1 MRYYYREND
10 WWHIGFDY
18 NPRLVA
24 EVKKFNGAG
33 YNPENKEWYVP
44 AFIATDP
51 AVVQWLKEN
60 GFTEGMIYTPSPWVL
75 SYVEPE
81 NVVSIQDVLEGC
93 RALGLKR
100 TPRHYQ
106 AEGIAYMLNH
116 GNCINGDSCG
126 LGKAQ
131 PLTTKIITPT
141 GYTLLGDIK
150 VGDKILHPFNGVQ
163 TVEKVYEQG
172 VKKMFRVIFTDKTF
186 TYCCDEHLW
195 SVTMGGSSKI
205 RTLSLAEM
213 MKFDIHSSSAKK
225 EYRWGIPVTNG
236 VEYEFRKIDLDPYLL
251 GLLLG
256 DGGLSRGVGFTT
268 ADPEIFEYVKLPKD
282 YIFYKRKSENITYH
296 IIHKDKIGIS
306 GGENIVKN
314 ILRKYGLT
322 KTHSDTKFIP
332 KDYLYNTKEIRLEVL
347 RGLLDTDGYISENC
361 GHISYSTVSR
371 QLADDVKQL
380 VWSLGGI
387 VRERSR
393 IGKYRRSGRII
404 ECKRSYRL
412 SIMLPKEIIPFKLKR
427 KVERINQNRKY
438 LPKRK
443 IKSIEY
449 AGEAPMRC
457 IKVSEPDGLYMCDD
471 WIVTHNTGQSI
482 CTCEILGCFPVL
494 VICPASVKYNW
505 KKEWARWN
513 PDRTVGVV
521 DPRLSKRKRENLPN
535 PWECDV
541 TVINFDLLSGG
552 RTERGDLKPRFKEL
566 MKRMWQGC
574 VIDEIH
580 FLKNERAIRSRMAKR
595 ICKTIP
601 NVWGL
606 TGTLTQNR
614 PADLIGPYT
623 VLRRFTEM
631 FNNSLAFKFRY
642 CDAKKTVFGFDWSGA
657 SNLEELHELLRMG
670 GYIRR
675 DKRDVLKELPPLVS
689 EYVDV
694 PLSNAS
700 EYGEAEENLIKY
712 LNESGQEER
721 VDSALNAEFLVQLN
735 ILRQLCIEG
744 KLDFIRKYV
753 KDWLDANE
761 NDSLVI
767 FGVHKEPLALLA
779 EEFKCPVIQGG
790 VTPAKRQEIVEGF
803 IARKYRV
810 LVCNIQAAGTG
821 MDGLQ
826 QASSNMFFVEYPD
839 RYTDIEQTVARLERM
854 GQTMP
859 VTVTYLMASGT
870 VDEDYR
876 DMLND
881 KRSITQTVNDGQ
893 SELEFLKRKFR
904 MGKGFK
910 REVR

>member
-1 MRYYYREND
+1 MKYYYREND

-18 NPRLVA
+18 SPRLVT

-60 GFTEGMIYTPSPWVL
+60 GFTEGMMYTPSPWVL

-81 NVVSIQDVLEGC
+81 SVLSAQDVLEGC
-93 RALGLKR
+93 KALGLKR

-116 GNCINGDSCG
+116 GNCINGDACG
-126 LGKAQ
+126 LGK
-131 PLTTKIITPT
+131 
-141 GYTLLGDIK
+141 
-150 VGDKILHPFNGVQ
+150 
-163 TVEKVYEQG
+163 
-172 VKKMFRVIFTDKTF
+172 
-186 TYCCDEHLW
+186 
-195 SVTMGGSSKI
+195 
-205 RTLSLAEM
+205 
-213 MKFDIHSSSAKK
+213 
-225 EYRWGIPVTNG
+225 
-236 VEYEFRKIDLDPYLL
+236 
-251 GLLLG
+251 
-256 DGGLSRGVGFTT
+256 
-268 ADPEIFEYVKLPKD
+268 
-282 YIFYKRKSENITYH
+282 
-296 IIHKDKIGIS
+296 
-306 GGENIVKN
+306 
-314 ILRKYGLT
+314 
-322 KTHSDTKFIP
+322 
-332 KDYLYNTKEIRLEVL
+332 
-347 RGLLDTDGYISENC
+347 
-361 GHISYSTVSR
+361 
-371 QLADDVKQL
+371 
-380 VWSLGGI
+380 
-387 VRERSR
+387 
-393 IGKYRRSGRII
+393 
-404 ECKRSYRL
+404 
-412 SIMLPKEIIPFKLKR
+412 
-427 KVERINQNRKY
+427 
-438 LPKRK
+438 
-443 IKSIEY
+443 
-449 AGEAPMRC
+449 
-457 IKVSEPDGLYMCDD
+457 
-471 WIVTHNTGQSI
+471 TGQSI
-482 CTCEILGCFPVL
+482 CVCELLNCFPVL

-521 DPRLSKRKRENLPN
+521 DPRLSKRKRESLPN

-790 VTPAKRQEIVEGF
+790 VTPVKRQEIVEGF

-881 KRSITQTVNDGQ
+881 KRSITQTVNDGR

>member
-18 NPRLVA
+18 NSRLVA

-33 YNPENKEWYVP
+33 YNPENKEWYIP

-51 AVVQWLKEN
+51 AVVQWLKDNE
-60 GFTEGMIYTPSPWVL
+60 FTEGMVYTPSPWVL

-93 RALGLKR
+93 KALGMKR

-116 GNCINGDSCG
+116 GNCINGDACG
-126 LGKAQ
+126 LGK
-131 PLTTKIITPT
+131 
-141 GYTLLGDIK
+141 
-150 VGDKILHPFNGVQ
+150 
-163 TVEKVYEQG
+163 
-172 VKKMFRVIFTDKTF
+172 
-186 TYCCDEHLW
+186 
-195 SVTMGGSSKI
+195 
-205 RTLSLAEM
+205 
-213 MKFDIHSSSAKK
+213 
-225 EYRWGIPVTNG
+225 
-236 VEYEFRKIDLDPYLL
+236 
-251 GLLLG
+251 
-256 DGGLSRGVGFTT
+256 
-268 ADPEIFEYVKLPKD
+268 
-282 YIFYKRKSENITYH
+282 
-296 IIHKDKIGIS
+296 
-306 GGENIVKN
+306 
-314 ILRKYGLT
+314 
-322 KTHSDTKFIP
+322 
-332 KDYLYNTKEIRLEVL
+332 
-347 RGLLDTDGYISENC
+347 
-361 GHISYSTVSR
+361 
-371 QLADDVKQL
+371 
-380 VWSLGGI
+380 
-387 VRERSR
+387 
-393 IGKYRRSGRII
+393 
-404 ECKRSYRL
+404 
-412 SIMLPKEIIPFKLKR
+412 
-427 KVERINQNRKY
+427 
-438 LPKRK
+438 
-443 IKSIEY
+443 
-449 AGEAPMRC
+449 
-457 IKVSEPDGLYMCDD
+457 
-471 WIVTHNTGQSI
+471 TGQSI
-482 CTCEILGCFPVL
+482 CVCELLNCFPVL
-494 VICPASVKYNW
+494 IICPASVKYNW

-521 DPRLSKRKRENLPN
+521 DPRLSKRKRESLPN

-580 FLKNERAIRSRMAKR
+580 FLKNDRAIRSRMAKR

-753 KDWLDANE
+753 KEWLDANE

-839 RYTDIEQTVARLERM
+839 RYTDIEQTVSRLERM

-904 MGKGFK
+904 MGKDFK

>member
-33 YNPENKEWYVP
+33 YNPENKEWYIP

-51 AVVQWLKEN
+51 AVVQWLKDNE
-60 GFTEGMIYTPSPWVL
+60 FTEGMVYTPSPWVL

-93 RALGLKR
+93 KALGMKR

-116 GNCINGDSCG
+116 GNCINGDACG
-126 LGKAQ
+126 LGK
-131 PLTTKIITPT
+131 
-141 GYTLLGDIK
+141 
-150 VGDKILHPFNGVQ
+150 
-163 TVEKVYEQG
+163 
-172 VKKMFRVIFTDKTF
+172 
-186 TYCCDEHLW
+186 
-195 SVTMGGSSKI
+195 
-205 RTLSLAEM
+205 
-213 MKFDIHSSSAKK
+213 
-225 EYRWGIPVTNG
+225 
-236 VEYEFRKIDLDPYLL
+236 
-251 GLLLG
+251 
-256 DGGLSRGVGFTT
+256 
-268 ADPEIFEYVKLPKD
+268 
-282 YIFYKRKSENITYH
+282 
-296 IIHKDKIGIS
+296 
-306 GGENIVKN
+306 
-314 ILRKYGLT
+314 
-322 KTHSDTKFIP
+322 
-332 KDYLYNTKEIRLEVL
+332 
-347 RGLLDTDGYISENC
+347 
-361 GHISYSTVSR
+361 
-371 QLADDVKQL
+371 
-380 VWSLGGI
+380 
-387 VRERSR
+387 
-393 IGKYRRSGRII
+393 
-404 ECKRSYRL
+404 
-412 SIMLPKEIIPFKLKR
+412 
-427 KVERINQNRKY
+427 
-438 LPKRK
+438 
-443 IKSIEY
+443 
-449 AGEAPMRC
+449 
-457 IKVSEPDGLYMCDD
+457 
-471 WIVTHNTGQSI
+471 TGQSI
-482 CTCEILGCFPVL
+482 CVCELLNCFPVL
-494 VICPASVKYNW
+494 IICPASVKYNW

-521 DPRLSKRKRENLPN
+521 DPRLSKRKRESLPN

-700 EYGEAEENLIKY
+700 EYSEAEENLIKY

-839 RYTDIEQTVARLERM
+839 RYTDIEQTVSRLERM

-904 MGKGFK
+904 MGKDFK

>member
-33 YNPENKEWYVP
+33 YNPENREWYVP

-51 AVVQWLKEN
+51 AVVQWLKDNE
-60 GFTEGMIYTPSPWVL
+60 FTEGMVYTPSSWVL

-93 RALGLKR
+93 KALGMKR

-116 GNCINGDSCG
+116 GNCINGDACG
-126 LGKAQ
+126 LGK
-131 PLTTKIITPT
+131 
-141 GYTLLGDIK
+141 
-150 VGDKILHPFNGVQ
+150 
-163 TVEKVYEQG
+163 
-172 VKKMFRVIFTDKTF
+172 
-186 TYCCDEHLW
+186 
-195 SVTMGGSSKI
+195 
-205 RTLSLAEM
+205 
-213 MKFDIHSSSAKK
+213 
-225 EYRWGIPVTNG
+225 
-236 VEYEFRKIDLDPYLL
+236 
-251 GLLLG
+251 
-256 DGGLSRGVGFTT
+256 
-268 ADPEIFEYVKLPKD
+268 
-282 YIFYKRKSENITYH
+282 
-296 IIHKDKIGIS
+296 
-306 GGENIVKN
+306 
-314 ILRKYGLT
+314 
-322 KTHSDTKFIP
+322 
-332 KDYLYNTKEIRLEVL
+332 
-347 RGLLDTDGYISENC
+347 
-361 GHISYSTVSR
+361 
-371 QLADDVKQL
+371 
-380 VWSLGGI
+380 
-387 VRERSR
+387 
-393 IGKYRRSGRII
+393 
-404 ECKRSYRL
+404 
-412 SIMLPKEIIPFKLKR
+412 
-427 KVERINQNRKY
+427 
-438 LPKRK
+438 
-443 IKSIEY
+443 
-449 AGEAPMRC
+449 
-457 IKVSEPDGLYMCDD
+457 
-471 WIVTHNTGQSI
+471 TGQSI
-482 CTCEILGCFPVL
+482 CVCELLNCFPVL
-494 VICPASVKYNW
+494 IICPASVKYNW

-521 DPRLSKRKRENLPN
+521 DPRLSKRKRESLSN

-700 EYGEAEENLIKY
+700 EYSEAEENLIKY

-767 FGVHKEPLALLA
+767 FGVHKEPLALLS

-839 RYTDIEQTVARLERM
+839 RYTDIEQTVSRLERM

-904 MGKGFK
+904 MGKDFK

>member
-60 GFTEGMIYTPSPWVL
+60 GFTEGVMYTPSPWVL

-93 RALGLKR
+93 KALGMKR

-116 GNCINGDSCG
+116 GNCINGDACG
-126 LGKAQ
+126 LGK
-131 PLTTKIITPT
+131 
-141 GYTLLGDIK
+141 
-150 VGDKILHPFNGVQ
+150 
-163 TVEKVYEQG
+163 
-172 VKKMFRVIFTDKTF
+172 
-186 TYCCDEHLW
+186 
-195 SVTMGGSSKI
+195 
-205 RTLSLAEM
+205 
-213 MKFDIHSSSAKK
+213 
-225 EYRWGIPVTNG
+225 
-236 VEYEFRKIDLDPYLL
+236 
-251 GLLLG
+251 
-256 DGGLSRGVGFTT
+256 
-268 ADPEIFEYVKLPKD
+268 
-282 YIFYKRKSENITYH
+282 
-296 IIHKDKIGIS
+296 
-306 GGENIVKN
+306 
-314 ILRKYGLT
+314 
-322 KTHSDTKFIP
+322 
-332 KDYLYNTKEIRLEVL
+332 
-347 RGLLDTDGYISENC
+347 
-361 GHISYSTVSR
+361 
-371 QLADDVKQL
+371 
-380 VWSLGGI
+380 
-387 VRERSR
+387 
-393 IGKYRRSGRII
+393 
-404 ECKRSYRL
+404 
-412 SIMLPKEIIPFKLKR
+412 
-427 KVERINQNRKY
+427 
-438 LPKRK
+438 
-443 IKSIEY
+443 
-449 AGEAPMRC
+449 
-457 IKVSEPDGLYMCDD
+457 
-471 WIVTHNTGQSI
+471 TGQSI
-482 CTCEILGCFPVL
+482 CVCELLNCFPVL
-494 VICPASVKYNW
+494 IICPASVKYNW

-521 DPRLSKRKRENLPN
+521 DPRLSKRKRESAPN

-779 EEFKCPVIQGG
+779 EEFECPVIQGG

-881 KRSITQTVNDGQ
+881 KRSITQTVNNGQ

-904 MGKGFK
+904 MGKGFT

>member
-33 YNPENKEWYVP
+33 YNPENREWYVP

-51 AVVQWLKEN
+51 AVVQWLKDNE
-60 GFTEGMIYTPSPWVL
+60 FTEGMVYTPSSWVL

-93 RALGLKR
+93 KALGMKR

-116 GNCINGDSCG
+116 GNCINGDACG
-126 LGKAQ
+126 LGK
-131 PLTTKIITPT
+131 
-141 GYTLLGDIK
+141 
-150 VGDKILHPFNGVQ
+150 
-163 TVEKVYEQG
+163 
-172 VKKMFRVIFTDKTF
+172 
-186 TYCCDEHLW
+186 
-195 SVTMGGSSKI
+195 
-205 RTLSLAEM
+205 
-213 MKFDIHSSSAKK
+213 
-225 EYRWGIPVTNG
+225 
-236 VEYEFRKIDLDPYLL
+236 
-251 GLLLG
+251 
-256 DGGLSRGVGFTT
+256 
-268 ADPEIFEYVKLPKD
+268 
-282 YIFYKRKSENITYH
+282 
-296 IIHKDKIGIS
+296 
-306 GGENIVKN
+306 
-314 ILRKYGLT
+314 
-322 KTHSDTKFIP
+322 
-332 KDYLYNTKEIRLEVL
+332 
-347 RGLLDTDGYISENC
+347 
-361 GHISYSTVSR
+361 
-371 QLADDVKQL
+371 
-380 VWSLGGI
+380 
-387 VRERSR
+387 
-393 IGKYRRSGRII
+393 
-404 ECKRSYRL
+404 
-412 SIMLPKEIIPFKLKR
+412 
-427 KVERINQNRKY
+427 
-438 LPKRK
+438 
-443 IKSIEY
+443 
-449 AGEAPMRC
+449 
-457 IKVSEPDGLYMCDD
+457 
-471 WIVTHNTGQSI
+471 TGQSI
-482 CTCEILGCFPVL
+482 CVCELLNCFPVL
-494 VICPASVKYNW
+494 IICPASVKYNW

-521 DPRLSKRKRENLPN
+521 DPRLSKKKREALPN

-580 FLKNERAIRSRMAKR
+580 FLKNDRAIRSRMAKR

-753 KDWLDANE
+753 KEWLDANE

-803 IARKYRV
+803 IAHKYRV